1 LIWRPQQARG
11 REKIPG
17 YALLSRES
25 DRVLVSTPRWHQVFA
40 NPGKGGPSSDE
51 GEMWQWKKENA

>member
-1 LIWRPQQARG
+1 MNSSGGDSKRG
-11 REKIPG
+11 GERR
-17 YALLSRES
+17 SRES
-25 DRVLVSTPRWHQVFA
+25 DGVLVSNPRWHQVFS